1 MADLPAPATVDTALV
16 AGLVPLAERT
26 VAMADAAHSP
36 STRRAYDRAW
46 SAFERWTA
54 ARGLASIPAAPE
66 TLAMYLTERAE
77 TVKVST
83 LEQELAAIVEAHR
96 KADLPSPTENRGLQ
110 LVWKGIRRTYGKPK
124 VGKSPVGVVDLAR
137 MVAELGDSPA
147 GVRDRAMLLLGFA
160 GALRRSELVAI
171 DVEDL
176 APNPDGFALMIRRSK
191 SDGEGEGQRIG
202 IPNGRRPETCPVLA
216 VRAWLQLAD
225 IKAGPVFRSVDRH
238 GNIGNERLGDRAVAE
253 VVKRAALSVGLDPKA
268 LGGHSLRSGLVTE
281 AVRAGVS
288 ERAIM
293 AQTRHKSLITLRGYI
308 RLGSLFLDNPAA
320 TLL

>member
-1 MADLPAPATVDTALV
+1 MSNLPSLPSPDTALI
-16 AGLVPLAERT
+16 AGLIPLAERA
-26 VAMADAAHSP
+26 VAMADAAQAP

-46 SAFERWTA
+46 SGFERWTA
-54 ARGLASIPAAPE
+54 ARGLASLPAMPE
-66 TLAMYLTERAE
+66 TLAMYLTDRAE
-77 TVKVST
+77 AVKVST

-96 KADLPSPTENRGLQ
+96 KADVPSPTDNRDLQ

-124 VGKSPVGVVDLAR
+124 VGKSPVGVLDLAR
-137 MVAELGDSPA
+137 MVAELGDTPS
-147 GVRDRAMLLLGFA
+147 GIRDRALLLLGFA
-160 GALRRSELVAI
+160 GALRRSELVAV

-176 APNPDGFALMIRRSK
+176 APNPDGFALIIKRSK

-216 VRAWLQLAD
+216 IRAWLQLAN

-238 GNIGNERLGDRAVAE
+238 GNIGPERLGDRAVAE
-253 VVKRAALSVGLDPKA
+253 VVKRAAHAVGLDEKA

-320 TLL
+320 ALL